1 MGQEGLEK
9 LTVAQLRARAS
20 ELDIKGRS
28 NMSKSELI
36 DALQGAEKSEWS
48 PPYDQE
54 SGEPARA
61 EGANG
66 GGERAGR
73 NESSSGEDSAGDGEK
88 PASEIPAPS
97 IGPNTVIEKEPPE
110 ERLDKSKISDVDAM
124 GLDKRREVVGH
135 SYSAPLSKQIL
146 LYGVFLAVL
155 AGLIFGGKLL
165 IDEADAPP
173 KEYKDEAP
181 WVGNERPPDALQ

>member
-1 MGQEGLEK
+1 MGQEGLEQ

-20 ELDIKGRS
+20 ELDIDGRS
-28 NMSKSELI
+28 SMSRDDLI
-36 DALQGAEKSEWS
+36 EAIEGTETSEWS
-48 PPYDQE
+48 PPDEPDGE
-54 SGEPARA
+54 SA
-61 EGANG
+61 ANG
-66 GGERAGR
+66 SGGSDTA
-73 NESSSGEDSAGDGEK
+73 DPDDGEK

-135 SYSAPLSKQIL
+135 SYSAPLSKQIV
-146 LYGVFLAVL
+146 LYAIVLAVL
-155 AGLIFGGKLL
+155 AGLVIGGKAL
-165 IDEADAPP
+165 IDKADAPP

-181 WVGNERPPDALQ
+181 WVGNERPPEPLQ